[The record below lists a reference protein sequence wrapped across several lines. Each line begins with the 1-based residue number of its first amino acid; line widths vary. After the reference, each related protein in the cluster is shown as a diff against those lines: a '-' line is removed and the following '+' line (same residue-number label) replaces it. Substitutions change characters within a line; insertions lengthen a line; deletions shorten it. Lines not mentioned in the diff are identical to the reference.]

1 MRKFEFMTAL
11 GAALGAVGV
20 VCLGAGSAAA
30 QDGPWN
36 GFYVG
41 GNIGASWGDTTLS
54 MKAASGSGGTVIPPG
69 DLGLINAPISE
80 DDDNELGF
88 TGGFQTGYNYWA
100 GGWMLGLETDIS
112 YFNLG
117 EDRKKTYRSGLAI
130 APPVDF
136 TIEQKMKTDWIWT
149 LRPRIGFATDTWLFY
164 ATGGVA
170 ASDIKLTTKYSDTR
184 ATPITGSNEESDV
197 KFGWIA
203 GLGGAYA
210 LSDYTSVRGEWLYT
224 DFGTIKS
231 QGAVGSGYATLSSEA
246 DARGNLFRIGFDYT
260 F

>member
-20 VCLGAGSAAA
+20 VSLGAGAAAA

-41 GNIGASWGDTTLS
+41 GNIGTSWGDTTLS

-69 DLGLINAPISE
+69 DLGRRRQRAGLHRRVS
-80 DDDNELGF
+80 DRLQLLG
-88 TGGFQTGYNYWA
+88 GRLDA
-100 GGWMLGLETDIS
+100 GAGNRHQL
-112 YFNLG
+112 FHLG

-130 APPVDF
+130 APPVDL

-231 QGAVGSGYATLSSEA
+231 QGTVGSGYATLSSEA